1 MAYQFLQEAAKKR
14 TESIVVEAAVDTT
27 GGVKAELP
35 VELVDLLLRNVYDGD
50 EWESEGQV
58 RTPGALINISISTTP
73 TGSVWIFSGLDDHL

>member
-27 GGVKAELP
+27 GSVKAELP

-58 RTPGALINISISTTP
+58 RTL
-73 TGSVWIFSGLDDHL
+73 VRDQHLDLNHFNRKCLDTSWAG